1 MIRLA
6 FLAFALLS
14 FLGLSAENVDFDTVA
29 PEVAPPYW
37 SAVHTHSGPLGDWVV
52 RRDPSAPSRPNVLS
66 QLSRTGARY
75 EFEIAVFDKVVCRD
89 GDLSAKIRLR
99 PGAGS
104 KTAGLVWRYQD
115 PNNFYML
122 HLSADQRNVVLFR
135 VQGGKA
141 QEIPVKG
148 AKPGSFGV
156 SHDVRS
162 GIWYV
167 ARVVF
172 RGARM
177 RVFLGNRLLFDAADN
192 GIPQSGKT
200 GVWTKGST
208 LASFD
213 DFRIDKKN

>member
-1 MIRLA
+1 MRA
-6 FLAFALLS
+6 FLAFAMLS
-14 FLGLSAENVDFDTVA
+14 FLGLGAENVGFDTDALESV
-29 PEVAPPYW
+29 PPYW
-37 SAVHTHSGPLGDWVV
+37 SAVHTHSGPMGDWVV

-66 QLSRTGARY
+66 QLSRGGARY
-75 EFEIAVFDKVVCRD
+75 EFEIAVFDKVICRD

-99 PGAGS
+99 PGPGP

-122 HLSADQRNVVLFR
+122 HLSADQRNLVLFR
-135 VQGGKA
+135 VQQGKA
-141 QEIPVKG
+141 QPVPVRG

-162 GIWYV
+162 GVWYL

-172 RGARM
+172 RGPRV
-177 RVFLGNRLLFDAADN
+177 RVFLGNRLLFDATDN
-192 GIPQSGKT
+192 AIPQSGKT
-200 GVWTKGST
+200 GLWTKGST
-208 LASFD
+208 VASFD